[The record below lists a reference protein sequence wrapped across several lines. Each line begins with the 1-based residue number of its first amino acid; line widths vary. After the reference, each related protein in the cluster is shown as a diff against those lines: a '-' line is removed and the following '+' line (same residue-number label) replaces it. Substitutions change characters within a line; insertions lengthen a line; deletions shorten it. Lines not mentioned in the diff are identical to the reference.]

1 MAFAFLHQ
9 IQWRHSLSMGSTLR
23 QFCRIHYGSEFEV
36 VHLYA
41 CSTAAQDANLY
52 RVWAIPEPFAAV
64 GPEAYTYL
72 GLLPEVLAD
81 LYGGE
86 AGILP
91 ADLVY
96 PEVLVPASEL
106 VGWAW
111 MFKTYND
118 HLDVYQQW
126 FSQFDTPNY
135 AHFRINVGELEL
147 WYAGAKTYVGQKT
160 FGAYVMGGSRWRR
173 S

>member
-52 RVWAIPEPFAAV
+52 RVWAIPEPFASIGARS
-64 GPEAYTYL
+64 YTYL
-72 GLLPEVLAD
+72 GLLLEVLAD
-81 LYGGE
+81 LYGNDV
-86 AGILP
+86 GILP

-111 MFKTYND
+111 IFKTYD
-118 HLDVYQQW
+118 EHLDVYQ
-126 FSQFDTPNY
+126 
-135 AHFRINVGELEL
+135 
-147 WYAGAKTYVGQKT
+147 
-160 FGAYVMGGSRWRR
+160 
-173 S
+173 